1 MSVQLTFFFVHYMF
15 CVKRTTI
22 LSIFATANLM
32 CAEQGPLMKRIY
44 QDKTIRLGFASA
56 ITIGVLKQMGYKNIE
71 PVVTDW
77 SGLLPDLKFNGFD
90 IVNSR
95 CQIVVFSEPMT
106 RKQPS

>member
-44 QDKTIRLGFASA
+44 QDKTIRLGFPVQSLSVFLSKWD
-56 ITIGVLKQMGYKNIE
+56 IKILNRWLQIGV
-71 PVVTDW
+71 
-77 SGLLPDLKFNGFD
+77 GF
-90 IVNSR
+90 
-95 CQIVVFSEPMT
+95 FLT
-106 RKQPS
+106 